1 MQIYT
6 IKQSLRKQ
14 WLQLNPWAINVLLIV
29 FFVATPL
36 LTLLYFLTEGPSET
50 WYHLQQT
57 VLWDYV
63 SNSFLLMLGV
73 GFLTFVFGVSTAWF
87 VTTCEFPGRK
97 IFEWANILPLAI
109 PTYIVAY
116 TYSGIF
122 NYTGPIQRFFRN
134 VLEVDINPA
143 MLDILNLRGVMF
155 IMAFVLY
162 PYVYVITRTAFL
174 SQSTTILESSRVL
187 GSSASKTFFKIALPI
202 ARPAI
207 VAGISLALMEVL
219 NDYGAVKYYGVST
232 FTTGIFRAWFSLSD
246 INSAIYLSALLMLF
260 VLVLILMERYQRGR
274 ARFDS
279 NVSANK
285 PIRRYH
291 LKGFKLWAVFL
302 ACLVPLAFGFIIPVV
317 QLLSWSFDTFS
328 KVVDASFFKI
338 VFNSFY
344 LASLAAIVCVV
355 VATLLIFS
363 VRLNATM
370 FIRLLSKLAVL
381 GYSIPG
387 AVIAVGVMIPALS
400 LDKSLTGML
409 ENLTGASFG
418 LLISGTLILL
428 VFAYLVRY
436 LAVAYNPIDAGFKKV
451 GKNIDEASR
460 SLGVSMTK
468 TLWKI
473 DIPLVKGTM
482 LSGALLVFVDV
493 LKELPLTLILRPFNY
508 DTLATKA
515 FEMASDEMVAESSN
529 AALIII
535 ATGVIPIILLSR
547 LISKK

>member
-143 MLDILNLRGVMF
+143 FLDILNLRGVMF

-302 ACLVPLAFGFIIPVV
+302 ACLVPLAFGFIIPVM

>member
-143 MLDILNLRGVMF
+143 FLDILNLRGVMF

-302 ACLVPLAFGFIIPVV
+302 ACLVPLAFGFIIPVM

-381 GYSIPG
+381 GYSLPG